1 MGYLCLDS
9 GFVCFIAVV
18 AVSFWD
24 SWHRQGLELCQ
35 RVLHPRG
42 KLGGTW
48 PQPHLPSAFLLPL
61 KSLQSLTLAELL
73 GLPLVLQ
80 LEDVTIPLSQKTFVP
95 LPLGA
100 ESGGS
105 SEMGLTWVPCAP
117 CWAPPEAGMLQDRLK
132 GGSSL
137 HGPVALGCT
146 RFFKRLV
153 SGA

>member
-1 MGYLCLDS
+1 MLGQWFCLLYCSCSRFFLGFLALTGARALPTCSSSPWQTRGYLAPASPAFCLPP
-9 GFVCFIAVV
+9 A
-18 AVSFWD
+18 
-24 SWHRQGLELCQ
+24 
-35 RVLHPRG
+35 
-42 KLGGTW
+42 
-48 PQPHLPSAFLLPL
+48 L

-105 SEMGLTWVPCAP
+105 FEMGLTWVPCAP

-132 GGSSL
+132 GASSL